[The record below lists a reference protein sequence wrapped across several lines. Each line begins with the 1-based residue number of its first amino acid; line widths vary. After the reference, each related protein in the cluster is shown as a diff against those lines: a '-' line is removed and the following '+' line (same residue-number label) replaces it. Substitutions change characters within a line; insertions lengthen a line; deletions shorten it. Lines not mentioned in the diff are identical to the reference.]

1 MDDNGILLAEWKEIR
16 ESLRYFGNKRFAQL
30 TVFLA
35 AEGAT
40 INAFLSPSEDLSRL
54 VFQSAGLLLAVLFF
68 VMELSSVT
76 YWKDF
81 AARGEE
87 IETTLKLLKL
97 MTKHRQSSGT
107 DSATKATYFLY
118 VSVALFW
125 VSSFVWSMQIHASAV
140 VDTSVSF
147 VTQQYDITA
156 SDAQLRSLTY
166 DSTKKTYTVEINN
179 AQAAN
184 EEFTITVDGMSGNVL
199 SATRTP

>member
-1 MDDNGILLAEWKEIR
+1 MVKPTEATHDVKEFLPTAFSGFDTISDLRQRDTSMDDNGILLAEWKEIR

-118 VSVALFW
+118 VSVAL
-125 VSSFVWSMQIHASAV
+125 
-140 VDTSVSF
+140 
-147 VTQQYDITA
+147 
-156 SDAQLRSLTY
+156 
-166 DSTKKTYTVEINN
+166 
-179 AQAAN
+179 
-184 EEFTITVDGMSGNVL
+184 
-199 SATRTP
+199 